1 MSNGPSPQQVTV
13 RVPGSTSNCGAG
25 FDSLGLALSIYNRVT
40 LRCDGAGGGAEAP
53 ASGRL
58 TGNAGDAVD
67 GGWAARPERACDG
80 RAQAM
85 VTGTAAAF
93 GTLARVGG
101 FAFDYRIEGD
111 VPPARGLG
119 SSITVIGGVLAG
131 LNMLAGGPLSREQLV
146 AIATHLEGH
155 PDNAAAGLLGGFCVA
170 RCDPATN
177 AYLGT
182 VRIALPNT
190 LRFVVASPS
199 VELLTKESR
208 GVLPRE
214 LPYFDA
220 VKSINSAAY
229 LVAALATGDYARL
242 RHAVSDFM
250 HEPYRLPKIRGGR
263 EAIAAGVAAGAYTG
277 WLSGSGSSV
286 LCVCEAGVAE
296 AVGAAMVAAFGLA
309 GVPSE
314 ARDLAADNVGYVV
327 EG

>member
-25 FDSLGLALSIYNRVT
+25 FDSLGLALSVYNRVT
-40 LRCDGAGGGAEAP
+40 LRRETPAEVP
-53 ASGRL
+53 ASGW
-58 TGNAGDAVD
+58 TP
-67 GGWAARPERACDG
+67 RPERESDG

-85 VTGTAAAF
+85 VTEAATAF

-101 FAFDYRIEGD
+101 FGFSYRIEGE

-131 LNMLAGGPLSREQLV
+131 LNVLCGSPLGRDQLV

-170 RCDPATN
+170 RCDPAKN
-177 AYLGT
+177 DYLGT
-182 VRIALPNT
+182 IRILIPNT
-190 LRFVVASPS
+190 LRFVVTSPS

-208 GVLPRE
+208 GVLPGT

-229 LVAALATGDYARL
+229 LVAAFATGDFARL

-250 HEPYRLPKIRGGR
+250 HEPYRLPRIRGGR

-286 LCVCEAGVAE
+286 LCVAEAGA
-296 AVGAAMVAAFGLA
+296 APKVGAAMVAAFATA

-327 EG
+327 EA

>member
-1 MSNGPSPQQVTV
+1 MSRSRPAAPAVAVPAQPQQVVV

-25 FDSLGLALSIYNRVT
+25 FDSLGLALSVYNRVT
-40 LRCDGAGGGAEAP
+40 LKRLGASPGGG
-53 ASGRL
+53 
-58 TGNAGDAVD
+58 DAWV
-67 GGWAARPERACDG
+67 ARPERESDA
-80 RAQAM
+80 RAKEM
-85 VTGTAAAF
+85 VVSAAKAF
-93 GTLARVGG
+93 GTLARAGG
-101 FAFDYRIEGD
+101 FAFSFKIEGE

-131 LNMLAGGPLSREQLV
+131 LNVLVGGPLTREQLV
-146 AIATHLEGH
+146 AIASHLEGH

-170 RCDPATN
+170 RCSPDKN
-177 AYLGT
+177 DYLGT
-182 VRIALPNT
+182 IRIALPNT

-208 GVLPRE
+208 GVLPST

-229 LVAALATGDYARL
+229 LVAAFATGDYARL
-242 RHAVSDFM
+242 RDAAGDFM
-250 HEPYRLPKIRGGR
+250 HEPYRLPKIKGGR
-263 EAIAAGVAAGAYTG
+263 EAIAAGVAAGAHTG

-286 LCVCEAGVAE
+286 LCVADA
-296 AVGAAMVAAFGLA
+296 ASAAKVGEAMVAAFAAA

-314 ARDLAADNVGYVV
+314 VRDLAADNVGYVV

>member
-1 MSNGPSPQQVTV
+1 MSTGPSPRQVTV

-25 FDSLGLALSIYNRVT
+25 FDSLGLALTVYNRVT
-40 LRCDGAGGGAEAP
+40 LRRVEAATEPANGTAAEWAP
-53 ASGRL
+53 
-58 TGNAGDAVD
+58 
-67 GGWAARPERACDG
+67 RPERESDG
-80 RAQAM
+80 RALAM
-85 VTGTAAAF
+85 VTDAAKAF
-93 GTLARVGG
+93 GILARVGG
-101 FAFDYRIEGD
+101 FAFDYRIDGE

-131 LNMLAGGPLSREQLV
+131 LNTLAGGPLTREQLV

-170 RCDPATN
+170 RCDPAKN
-177 AYLGT
+177 DYLGT
-182 VRIALPNT
+182 VRITLPDT

-208 GVLPRE
+208 GVLPAT

-229 LVAALATGDYARL
+229 LVAAFATGDFARL

-263 EAIAAGVAAGAYTG
+263 EAIAAGVAAGGYTG

-286 LCVCEAGVAE
+286 LCVCESGVAD
-296 AVGAAMVAAFGLA
+296 AVGAAMVAAFAAA

-314 ARDLAADNVGYVV
+314 ARNLAADNVGYVID
-327 EG
+327 G

>member
-1 MSNGPSPQQVTV
+1 MTSGPSPQQVTV

-25 FDSLGLALSIYNRVT
+25 FDSLGLALSVYNRVT
-40 LRCDGAGGGAEAP
+40 LRREPDAATDWAPRAERE
-53 ASGRL
+53 S
-58 TGNAGDAVD
+58 
-67 GGWAARPERACDG
+67 DG

-85 VTGTAAAF
+85 VTDAARAF
-93 GTLARVGG
+93 GVLARVGG
-101 FAFDYRIEGD
+101 FGFSYRIEGE

-131 LNMLAGGPLSREQLV
+131 LNVLCGSPLAREQLV

-170 RCDPATN
+170 RCDAAKN
-177 AYLGT
+177 DYLGT
-182 VRIALPNT
+182 IRILLPNT

-208 GVLPRE
+208 GVLPAT

-229 LVAALATGDYARL
+229 LVAAFATGDFARL
-242 RHAVSDFM
+242 RHAVTDFM

-286 LCVCEAGVAE
+286 LCVADAAAAP
-296 AVGAAMVAAFGLA
+296 AVGAAMVAAFAAA

-314 ARDLAADNVGYVV
+314 VRDLAADNVGYVI

>member
-1 MSNGPSPQQVTV
+1 MSRPSPAAAQPQQVTV

-25 FDSLGLALSIYNRVT
+25 FDSLGLALTVYNRVA
-40 LRCDGAGGGAEAP
+40 LKRLGASPGGG
-53 ASGRL
+53 
-58 TGNAGDAVD
+58 D
-67 GGWAARPERACDG
+67 GWVARPERESDG
-80 RAQAM
+80 RAKEM
-85 VTGTAAAF
+85 VLSAARAY
-93 GTLARVGG
+93 GALARVGG
-101 FAFDYRIEGD
+101 FAFSFRIEGE

-131 LNMLAGGPLSREQLV
+131 LNVLAGGPLTREQLV
-146 AIATHLEGH
+146 AIASHLEGH

-170 RCDPATN
+170 RCSPDKN
-177 AYLGT
+177 DYLGAI
-182 VRIALPNT
+182 RITLPNT

-208 GVLPRE
+208 GVLPAT

-229 LVAALATGDYARL
+229 LVAAFATGDYARL
-242 RHAVSDFM
+242 RDAVGDFM
-250 HEPYRLPKIRGGR
+250 HEPYRLPKIKGGR
-263 EAIAAGVAAGAYTG
+263 EAIAAGVAAGAYAG

-286 LCVCEAGVAE
+286 LCVAEAGA
-296 AVGAAMVAAFGLA
+296 AKKVGEAMVAAFAAA

-314 ARDLAADNVGYVV
+314 VRDLAADNVGYVV

>member
-1 MSNGPSPQQVTV
+1 MSRPSPAAQPQQVTV

-25 FDSLGLALSIYNRVT
+25 FDSLGLALSVYNRVT
-40 LRCDGAGGGAEAP
+40 LGRLSASPGGG
-53 ASGRL
+53 
-58 TGNAGDAVD
+58 DAWV
-67 GGWAARPERACDG
+67 ARPERESDG
-80 RAQAM
+80 RAQEM
-85 VTGTAAAF
+85 VLSAAKAF

-101 FAFDYRIEGD
+101 FAFSFKIEGE

-131 LNMLAGGPLSREQLV
+131 LNVLVGGPLTREQLV
-146 AIATHLEGH
+146 AIASHLEGH

-170 RCDPATN
+170 RCSADKN
-177 AYLGT
+177 DYLGT
-182 VRIALPNT
+182 IRISLPNT

-208 GVLPRE
+208 GVLPAT

-229 LVAALATGDYARL
+229 LVAAFATGDYARL
-242 RHAVSDFM
+242 RDAVSDFM
-250 HEPYRLPKIRGGR
+250 HEPYRLPKIKGGR
-263 EAIAAGVAAGAYTG
+263 EAIEAGVAAGGYTG

-286 LCVCEAGVAE
+286 LCVADAGA
-296 AVGAAMVAAFGLA
+296 ATRVGEAMVAAFAAA

-314 ARDLAADNVGYVV
+314 VRDLAADNVGYVV

>member
-1 MSNGPSPQQVTV
+1 MSTGPSPRQVTI

-25 FDSLGLALSIYNRVT
+25 FDSLGLALSVYNRVT
-40 LRCDGAGGGAEAP
+40 IRLDAPGEAPLDAADGAP
-53 ASGRL
+53 AWL
-58 TGNAGDAVD
+58 P
-67 GGWAARPERACDG
+67 RPERGSDA

-85 VTGTAAAF
+85 VAEAARAF
-93 GTLARVGG
+93 GLLARVGG
-101 FAFDYRIEGD
+101 FAFSYRIEGD

-131 LNMLAGGPLSREQLV
+131 LNVLCGAPLDREQLV
-146 AIATHLEGH
+146 AVATHLEGH

-170 RCDPATN
+170 RCDPAKN
-177 AYLGT
+177 DYLGT
-182 VRIALPNT
+182 VRITIPDT
-190 LRFVVASPS
+190 VRFVVASPS

-208 GVLPRE
+208 GVLPAT

-229 LVAALATGDYARL
+229 LVAAFATGDHARL

-286 LCVCEAGVAE
+286 LCVADAASAP
-296 AVGAAMVAAFGLA
+296 AVGAAMIAAFAAA

-314 ARDLAADNVGYVV
+314 VRDLAADNVGYVV
-327 EG
+327 EA

>member
-1 MSNGPSPQQVTV
+1 MSSSPAEAALAPLQVTV

-25 FDSLGLALSIYNRVT
+25 FDSLGLALTVYNRVT
-40 LRCDGAGGGAEAP
+40 LRRDATPSAA
-53 ASGRL
+53 A
-58 TGNAGDAVD
+58 TG
-67 GGWAARPERACDG
+67 WQPRPERQSDG
-80 RAQAM
+80 RASDM
-85 VTGTAAAF
+85 VRATAEAF
-93 GTLARVGG
+93 GKLARVGG
-101 FAFDYRIEGD
+101 YAFAYRIEGE
-111 VPPARGLG
+111 VPTARGLG

-131 LNMLAGGPLSREQLV
+131 LNVLSGSPLTREQLV

-170 RCDPATN
+170 RCDPAKGD
-177 AYLGT
+177 YLGT

-190 LRFVVASPS
+190 LRFVVVSPS

-208 GVLPRE
+208 GVLPTT

-220 VKSINSAAY
+220 VKSINSVAY

-242 RHAVSDFM
+242 RDAAGDFM

-263 EAIAAGVAAGAYTG
+263 EAISAGLAAGALTG

-286 LCVCEAGVAE
+286 LCVATPETAAR
-296 AVGAAMVAAFGLA
+296 VGAAMVAAFAAA

-314 ARDLAADNVGYVV
+314 ARDLAADNVGYVI

>member
-1 MSNGPSPQQVTV
+1 MSNGPSSRQITV
-13 RVPGSTSNCGAG
+13 RIPGSTSNCGAG
-25 FDSLGLALSIYNRVT
+25 FDSLGLALTVYNRVT
-40 LRCDGAGGGAEAP
+40 LRWLDEAP
-53 ASGRL
+53 A
-58 TGNAGDAVD
+58 AGGEAWD
-67 GGWAARPERACDG
+67 ARPERESDG

-85 VTGTAAAF
+85 VTEAARAF
-93 GTLARVGG
+93 GVLARVGG
-101 FAFDYRIEGD
+101 RSFSYRIDGD

-131 LNMLAGGPLSREQLV
+131 LNALAGGPLTREQLV
-146 AIATHLEGH
+146 AIATHMEGH

-170 RCDPATN
+170 RCDPAKN
-177 AYLGT
+177 DYLGT
-182 VRIALPNT
+182 VRITLPDT

-208 GVLPRE
+208 GVLPAT

-242 RHAVSDFM
+242 REAVSDFM

-286 LCVCEAGVAE
+286 LCVSEAGAAK
-296 AVGAAMVAAFGLA
+296 AVGEAMRAAFAAA

-314 ARDLAADNVGYVV
+314 VRDLAADNVGYVI

>member
-1 MSNGPSPQQVTV
+1 MSSSSPSAAAQPQQVVV

-25 FDSLGLALSIYNRVT
+25 FDSLGLALTVYNRVT
-40 LRCDGAGGGAEAP
+40 LRRLGAAPGGGESAW
-53 ASGRL
+53 
-58 TGNAGDAVD
+58 V
-67 GGWAARPERACDG
+67 ARPERESDG
-80 RAQAM
+80 RAKEM
-85 VTGTAAAF
+85 VLSAAKAF

-101 FAFDYRIEGD
+101 FAFGYKIEGE

-131 LNMLAGGPLSREQLV
+131 LNVLVGGPLTREQLV

-155 PDNAAAGLLGGFCVA
+155 PDNATAGLLGGFCVA
-170 RCDPATN
+170 RCSPEKND
-177 AYLGT
+177 YLGT
-182 VRIALPNT
+182 IRIALPAT

-208 GVLPRE
+208 GVLPAT

-229 LVAALATGDYARL
+229 LVAAFATGDYARL
-242 RHAVSDFM
+242 RDAAGDFM
-250 HEPYRLPKIRGGR
+250 HEPYRLPKIAGGR
-263 EAIAAGVAAGAYTG
+263 EAIAAGVAAGAHTG

-286 LCVCEAGVAE
+286 LCVAEAGTAA
-296 AVGAAMVAAFGLA
+296 AVGAAMSAAFAAA

-314 ARDLAADNVGYVV
+314 VRDLAADNVGYVV

>member
-1 MSNGPSPQQVTV
+1 MTSPSPAAQPQQVTV

-25 FDSLGLALSIYNRVT
+25 FDSLGLALTVYNRITIRRLSASVT
-40 LRCDGAGGGAEAP
+40 DWIG
-53 ASGRL
+53 
-58 TGNAGDAVD
+58 
-67 GGWAARPERACDG
+67 RPERESDG
-80 RAQAM
+80 RAKDM
-85 VTGTAAAF
+85 VATTAAAF
-93 GTLARVGG
+93 GKLARQRG
-101 FAFDYRIEGD
+101 FAFSYRIDGD

-131 LNMLAGGPLSREQLV
+131 LNVLTGGPLTREQLV

-170 RCDPATN
+170 RCEPAKN
-177 AYLGT
+177 DYLGT
-182 VRIALPNT
+182 IRIPLPNT

-208 GVLPRE
+208 GVLPNT

-229 LVAALATGDYARL
+229 LVAAFATGDYARL
-242 RHAVSDFM
+242 RDAGGDFM

-263 EAIAAGVAAGAYTG
+263 EAIAAGVAAGAHTG

-286 LCVCEAGVAE
+286 LCVSEAAAAA
-296 AVGAAMVAAFGLA
+296 AVGAAMQDAFKAA

-314 ARDLAADNVGYVV
+314 VRDLAADNVGYVI

>member
-1 MSNGPSPQQVTV
+1 MTPSPEAQPQQVTI

-25 FDSLGLALSIYNRVT
+25 FDSLGLALTVYNRVT
-40 LRCDGAGGGAEAP
+40 LRREGAAGAAQ
-53 ASGRL
+53 
-58 TGNAGDAVD
+58 
-67 GGWAARPERACDG
+67 GGWAPRPEREADG

-85 VTGTAAAF
+85 VTDAAKAF

-101 FAFDYRIEGD
+101 FGFSYRIEGD

-131 LNMLAGGPLSREQLV
+131 LNMLSGGPLTREQLV

-170 RCDPATN
+170 RCSPDKN
-177 AYLGT
+177 DYLGT
-182 VRIALPNT
+182 VRITLPNT
-190 LRFVVASPS
+190 LRFVVTSPS

-208 GVLPRE
+208 GVLPAT

-229 LVAALATGDYARL
+229 LVAALATGDYGRL
-242 RHAVSDFM
+242 RDAVSDYM

-263 EAIAAGVAAGAYTG
+263 EAIAAGVKAGAYTG

-286 LCVCEAGVAE
+286 LCVCDAANAA
-296 AVGAAMVAAFGLA
+296 AVGAAMVAAFAAA

-327 EG
+327 GG

>member
-1 MSNGPSPQQVTV
+1 MSRSPTPAAQQQQITV

-25 FDSLGLALSIYNRVT
+25 FDSLGLALTIYNRIT
-40 LRCDGAGGGAEAP
+40 IKRLSASPGGG
-53 ASGRL
+53 
-58 TGNAGDAVD
+58 DA
-67 GGWAARPERACDG
+67 WLARPERESDG
-80 RAQAM
+80 RAKDM
-85 VTGTAAAF
+85 VVSAAKAF
-93 GTLARVGG
+93 GKLARVGG
-101 FAFDYRIEGD
+101 YAFAYRIEGE

-131 LNMLAGGPLSREQLV
+131 LNVLAGGPLTREQLV

-170 RCDPATN
+170 RCSPDKN
-177 AYLGT
+177 DYLGT
-182 VRIALPNT
+182 VRILLPDT

-208 GVLPRE
+208 GVLPAT

-242 RHAVSDFM
+242 RDSVSDFM

-263 EAIAAGVAAGAYTG
+263 EAISAGVAAGAYTG

-286 LCVCEAGVAE
+286 LCVCEAAAAE
-296 AVGAAMVAAFGLA
+296 KVGAAMREAFTAAA
-309 GVPSE
+309 VPCE
-314 ARDLAADNVGYVV
+314 VRDLAADNVGYVV
-327 EG
+327 ES